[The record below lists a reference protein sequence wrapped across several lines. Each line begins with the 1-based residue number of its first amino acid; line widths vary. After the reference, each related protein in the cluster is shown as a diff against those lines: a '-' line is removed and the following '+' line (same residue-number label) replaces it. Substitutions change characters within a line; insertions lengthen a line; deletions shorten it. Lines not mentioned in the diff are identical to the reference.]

1 MYTNV
6 CFLLN
11 KRNEQYSVE
20 RDLNAAATK
29 KIDKVNIH
37 RLSQAKNYFSF
48 SKCFASQSASLPQ
61 DSAAGFH
68 TNRILFIYNIGLI
81 HVFSVVNI
89 RRGPKNVV
97 FFFNTEWTFFD
108 CFAHISIEYN

>member
-1 MYTNV
+1 MFV
-6 CFLLN
+6 F
-11 KRNEQYSVE
+11 YSTRE
-20 RDLNAAATK
+20 MNNIKWKGTLMQLQQK

-97 FFFNTEWTFFD
+97 FFFQYRMDFL
-108 CFAHISIEYN
+108 